1 MKKLMLLMSAVLL
14 FTVIKQVNSQDFV
27 NFPITKI
34 KLSRNVILYKTGK
47 TSVYTN
53 MVAVK
58 TSEGIVVID
67 ALQYPEVA
75 ERVKEMIIK
84 DLKGRISY
92 LINTH
97 GAYDHTGGNIVF
109 EDIPIIGQLNV
120 KTEIEMQSKANNNP
134 QILQALEQQM
144 IIKPDQMRSTYPG
157 SPEEIDESIESARG
171 MINSIKNNKFIGVIP
186 DTLFKEKYTLKSGK
200 TTFLMESN
208 TPGYSRSDIIIY
220 IPEYMILIVGDIFNK
235 NRLPWFSPAT
245 DLEKWEKLF
254 EPYIK
259 EDAKVKYFLGAHGYP
274 LTVDEIR
281 EQFKYLRKL
290 YDEVKR
296 FKTEGKT
303 VDEVKVNLVLEK
315 FPHLSNYN
323 PYFYGSTIH
332 IHNSNIDAIW
342 RQLK

>member
-1 MKKLMLLMSAVLL
+1 MKKLMLLMCAVIL
-14 FTVIKQVNSQDFV
+14 FTVIQQVKSQDFV

-34 KLSRNVILYKTGK
+34 KLSGNVILYKTGK

-58 TSEGIVVID
+58 TSKGIVVID

-75 ERVKEMIIK
+75 ERVKEMIKK
-84 DLKGRISY
+84 DMKGQISY

-97 GAYDHTGGNIVF
+97 GAYDHTGGNIAF
-109 EDIPIIGQLNV
+109 EDVPIIGQLNV
-120 KTEIEMQSKANNNP
+120 KTEIEMQSKASSNP
-134 QILQALEQQM
+134 QALQAMEQQM

-157 SPEEIDESIESARG
+157 SPEEIDESIESGRG
-171 MINSIKNNKFIGVIP
+171 LINSIKNNKFIAVIP
-186 DTLFKEKYTLKSGK
+186 DTLFKEQYTLKSGK

-208 TPGYSRSDIIIY
+208 TPSYSRSDIIIY
-220 IPEYMILIVGDIFNK
+220 IPEYKTLIVGDIFNK
-235 NRLPWFSPAT
+235 NRLPLFSAAT
-245 DLEKWEKLF
+245 QLDKWEELF

-259 EDAKVKYFLGAHGYP
+259 EDTKVKFFLGTHGYP
-274 LTVDEIR
+274 ITVDEIR

-290 YDEVKR
+290 SDEVKR

-303 VDEVKVNLVLEK
+303 VEETKANLTLDK
-315 FPHLSNYN
+315 FPFLSNYN
-323 PYFYGSTIH
+323 PYFYGSAIH
-332 IHNSNIDAIW
+332 IHNFNIDAIW

>member
-1 MKKLMLLMSAVLL
+1 MKRLILLTSTVIL
-14 FTVIKQVNSQDFV
+14 FTVIQQVNSQDFV
-27 NFPITKI
+27 NFPVTKV

-67 ALQYPEVA
+67 ASQYPEVA

-84 DLKGRISY
+84 DMKGQISN

-109 EDIPIIGQLNV
+109 EDIPKIGHLNV
-120 KTEIEMQSKANNNP
+120 RTEIKMQENANKNP
-134 QILQALEQQM
+134 QLLQVIEQQM

-157 SPEEIDESIESARG
+157 SSQEIDESIESARG
-171 MINSIKNNKFIGVIP
+171 MINSLKNNKFIAVIP
-186 DTLFKEKYTLKSGK
+186 DTLFKEKFTLKSEK

-208 TPGYSRSDIIIY
+208 TPSYSRSDIIIY
-220 IPEYMILIVGDIFNK
+220 IPEYKTLIVGDIFNK
-235 NRLPWFSPAT
+235 NRLPWFNLST
-245 DLEKWEKLF
+245 QLDKWEKLF

-259 EDAKVKYFLGAHGYP
+259 EDTKVKYFLGAHGYP

-290 YDEVKR
+290 SDEVKR
-296 FKTEGKT
+296 FKAEGKT
-303 VDEVKVNLVLEK
+303 VEEVKVNLSLEK
-315 FPHLSNYN
+315 FPYLSNYN
-323 PYFYGSTIH
+323 PYFYGTTIH

>member
-1 MKKLMLLMSAVLL
+1 MKKLMLLMSTVIL
-14 FTVIKQVNSQDFV
+14 FTVIQQVRSQDFV

-84 DLKGRISY
+84 DMKGQISY

-109 EDIPIIGQLNV
+109 KDIPIIGHLNV
-120 KTEIEMQSKANNNP
+120 KTEIEMQSKASSNP
-134 QILQALEQQM
+134 QALQAIEQQM
-144 IIKPDQMRSTYPG
+144 IIKPDQMRSAYPG
-157 SPEEIDESIESARG
+157 NPQEIDESVESARG
-171 MINSIKNNKFIGVIP
+171 MINSVKNNKSVPEIP
-186 DTLFKEKYTLKSGK
+186 DTLFKEKYTLRSGK
-200 TTFLMESN
+200 TTFEMASN

-220 IPEYMILIVGDIFNK
+220 IPEYKTLIVGDIFNK
-235 NRLPWFSPAT
+235 NRLPFFSAAT
-245 DLEKWEKLF
+245 QLDKWEELF
-254 EPYIK
+254 EPYVK
-259 EDAKVKYFLGAHGYP
+259 EDTKVKYFLGTHGYP
-274 LTVDEIR
+274 ITVDEIR
-281 EQFKYLRKL
+281 DQFKYLRKL
-290 YDEVKR
+290 FDEVKR
-296 FKTEGKT
+296 FKAEGKT
-303 VDEVKVNLVLEK
+303 VEEAKANLALEK
-315 FPHLSNYN
+315 FPVLSNYN
-323 PYFYGSTIH
+323 PYFYGSTVH
-332 IHNSNIDAIW
+332 IHNSNIDAVW